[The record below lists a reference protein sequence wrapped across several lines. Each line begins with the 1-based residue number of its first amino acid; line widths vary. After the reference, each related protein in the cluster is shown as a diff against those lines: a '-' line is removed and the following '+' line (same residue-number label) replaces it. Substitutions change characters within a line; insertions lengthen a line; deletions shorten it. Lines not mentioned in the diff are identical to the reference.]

1 MLAGDN
7 LHPVAAAES
16 IVKTH
21 ALERMGLTCDGTRKA
36 CQLVFAN
43 PISDLENT
51 MLFHVKAQH
60 DNVTCEG
67 ATRARGEDVAPTE
80 IWLEGNDKVKVLT
93 ALGYISEHR
102 YYAIVESDDYSAVN
116 QLMQGHVF
124 NGSVEIL
131 PCLD

>member
-1 MLAGDN
+1 MAGRMVYREVDAPLEHIGIHGAGRAFILAGDN

-16 IVKTH
+16 IVETH
-21 ALERMGLTCDGTRKA
+21 ALERMGLTWVGARKA

-67 ATRARGEDVAPTE
+67 ARRARGEDVAPLRDGSKGMTR
-80 IWLEGNDKVKVLT
+80 WRCQL
-93 ALGYISEHR
+93 HW
-102 YYAIVESDDYSAVN
+102 AIYRSIGIT
-116 QLMQGHVF
+116 Q
-124 NGSVEIL
+124 
-131 PCLD
+131 

>member
-16 IVKTH
+16 IVETH
-21 ALERMGLTCDGTRKA
+21 ALERMRLTWVGARKA

-67 ATRARGEDVAPTE
+67 VKRARGEDVAP
-80 IWLEGNDKVKVLT
+80 LRDG
-93 ALGYISEHR
+93 S
-102 YYAIVESDDYSAVN
+102 
-116 QLMQGHVF
+116 
-124 NGSVEIL
+124 NGMTR
-131 PCLD
+131 